1 MPKPSAA
8 TQPSLEL
15 DSFLCFALYSA
26 SHAFNRFYKPLL
38 DALGLTYP
46 QYLVMV
52 TLWERDDRTVGEIS
66 ERLLLESNTLTPLLK
81 RLEAAGL
88 IERRRSKEDERQ
100 VRVLLTAEGTS
111 LVEKAKGIPAC
122 VLDVTELTPDAANN
136 LTRTITALRDRLG
149 KAG

>member
-1 MPKPSAA
+1 MPNPTDD
-8 TQPSLEL
+8 TQPLQI

-81 RLEAAGL
+81 RLEAAEL

-100 VRVLLTAEGTS
+100 VRVLLTAEGKS
-111 LVEKAKGIPAC
+111 LVEKARSIPAC
-122 VLDVTELTPDAANN
+122 VLDVTELTPDAASD

>member
-1 MPKPSAA
+1 MPKPADN
-8 TQPSLEL
+8 TQPPLEI

-100 VRVLLTAEGTS
+100 VRVLLTAEGKS
-111 LVEKAKGIPAC
+111 LVDEARNIPAC
-122 VLDVTELTPDAANN
+122 VLDVTQLTSDSARELTQ
-136 LTRTITALRDRLG
+136 TITALRDRLS